1 MEPLPIPGPTVT
13 HPETAWLIDLVPVAA
28 TVGLIFLCT
37 LLLGGRLRAAL
48 DVYLLR
54 RFGGASS
61 ATIESALLYRP
72 PIITAGQL
80 LAICLG
86 VMVAVVLALSH
97 LTPLFAATVLSGP
110 LTALL
115 IWGLLSLKEQAYI
128 SALDGALPAAVGRL
142 EAQLRAGSG
151 IQAAI
156 EKVIADLAP
165 SPLKAE
171 WQWLV
176 ERMGVPLE
184 SRTLA
189 TPVAVCAALLAQTP
203 SRRHA
208 TFLAHL
214 EIALEQPH
222 SALAQRMAAA
232 HEALQA
238 AQRRRSTAITAL
250 SQMRNT
256 GMVMFL
262 VALTTSAYLVAV
274 QRERVARAFADDV
287 GVVVGLV
294 FVTAILAPLIG
305 GQFLARVDDL
315 DY

>member
-28 TVGLIFLCT
+28 TVGLILLVT
-37 LLLGGRLRAAL
+37 LLFGGRLRAAL

-54 RFGGASS
+54 RFGGASGAS
-61 ATIESALLYRP
+61 IEPALLYRP

-80 LAICLG
+80 LTICLG
-86 VMVAVVLALSH
+86 VMLAMVLALSR
-97 LTPLFAATVLSGP
+97 LAPLFAATVLSGP
-110 LTALL
+110 LTALV
-115 IWGLLSLKEQAYI
+115 IWGFLSLKEHAYV

-156 EKVIADLAP
+156 EKVSADLPP

-171 WQWLV
+171 WEWFV
-176 ERMGVPLE
+176 ERLGVPLE

-189 TPVAVCAALLAQTP
+189 TPVAVCGALLAQTP

-214 EIALEQPH
+214 EIALDQPH
-222 SALAQRMAAA
+222 SALVQCMGAA
-232 HEALQA
+232 HGALQA

-256 GMVMFL
+256 GVVLFL
-262 VALTTSAYLVAV
+262 VALTTSGYLVAV
-274 QRERVARAFADDV
+274 QQERVARAFDGDV
-287 GVVVGLV
+287 GLLVGLV
-294 FVTAILAPLIG
+294 IAAAILAPLIG
-305 GQFLARVDDL
+305 GHFLAQVDDL